1 MEKYKFA
8 YIVEVSVELLTDD
21 KELVQQLEE
30 ENGVKVTYDYLET
43 DIGETIVECLEDLSS
58 SMDIAVQ
65 PVKHGHWVW
74 ESNYRDYDGDICSV
88 YSCSVCSVHSD
99 DTTNF
104 CPNCGAKMV
113 RKV

>member
-1 MEKYKFA
+1 MPEKE
-8 YIVEVSVELLTDD
+8 YIERDSVYNVINEAMTAGMVDVYTATQRRSDFEEALEAI
-21 KELVQQLEE
+21 ELVP
-30 ENGVKVTYDYLET
+30 TAY
-43 DIGETIVECLEDLSS
+43 
-58 SMDIAVQ
+58 VQ

>member
-1 MEKYKFA
+1 MHEKE
-8 YIVEVSVELLTDD
+8 YIEREAVIELAKSNKAVCSCLADIVDVMQIVNDIPTAD
-21 KELVQQLEE
+21 VQ
-30 ENGVKVTYDYLET
+30 
-43 DIGETIVECLEDLSS
+43 S
-58 SMDIAVQ
+58 
-65 PVKHGHWVW
+65 VKHGHWVW